1 MNMYMNKL
9 LKTKDIDYVIAS
21 DTDSIYVEMKELVD
35 RVFADQTD
43 KTKIVD
49 SLDKFI
55 QQKVES
61 YIENCYKD
69 LSVYMNSNLQ
79 KMKMKREI
87 IAETAIWRKKKMY
100 IMAAWDIEGVRY
112 SEPLIK
118 ISGVEAIRSST
129 PHVCR
134 EALEKMYKI
143 FLQGTEEELIESISK
158 FKEEHS
164 KMPFEKIA
172 KPSGVKGLKKYSDPV
187 KLYKLGTPI
196 HVKGALIYND
206 MVKRKKLENVLP
218 MINEGD
224 KIRFAYLKMPNPSY
238 DTVIAAPDEL
248 PKELGLDKYINV
260 EEQFNKTFL
269 EPVRSFAAVKGWDIE
284 RRASL
289 DDFFS

>member
-9 LKTKDIDYVIAS
+9 LKTKDVDYVIAS

-143 FLQGTEEELIESISK
+143 FLQGTEKELIESISK

>member
-269 EPVRSFAAVKGWDIE
+269 EPVKSFAAVKGWDIE

>member
-1 MNMYMNKL
+1 MNKL
-9 LKTKDIDYVIAS
+9 LKTKDVDYVIAS

-143 FLQGTEEELIESISK
+143 FLQGTEKELIESISK